1 MLPGSTLEPGTTVAA
16 KYRLERRIGAG
27 GMGEVWAA
35 RNRTTGAEV
44 AVKMGRGAA
53 AREDSALRFR
63 HEARL
68 AAMLSHRSIVRVF
81 DLVEEDDGTLVLV
94 MELLRG
100 ETLERYLRRRG
111 PFPIPEAIAIAIPIL
126 SALAHAH
133 ETGIVHR
140 DVTPANV
147 VLNVDPDGHVT
158 PKLLDF
164 GIAKIPAAGTRHTV
178 DGRAAQARRP
188 YTYGSRTDPGTG
200 EVDGRSDLFSVGV
213 ILYEMLTGAC
223 PFAAGSAA
231 ASLAAVLEAVVDP
244 DPRIEPRTWLVV
256 RRSLAKQPYERPPT
270 ATAMATDL
278 LAATGQTEATLIE
291 ALREAPLSRARAG
304 EDAEVVPPPGATTGQ
319 TLARAGLASV
329 SRRGRAVAWAVGILV
344 ASTGLASAV
353 ASIRGRAGEAM
364 APSSRASRRDPRERV
379 ERRDGGRGLTE
390 CGGRRGVPAVIK
402 AERVRACAAH
412 GAASPPHDRDGADR
426 PGGLGA
432 AVASPLAQA
441 CRDHAWLL
449 IRPERDGQE
458 RPGFAP
464 LP

>member
-1 MLPGSTLEPGTTVAA
+1 MLSGSTLEPGATVAA
-16 KYRLERRIGAG
+16 KYRLVRRIGAG

-53 AREDSALRFR
+53 APEDSALRFR

-111 PFPIPEAIAIAIPIL
+111 PLPIPEAIAIVVPVL

-147 VLNVDPDGHVT
+147 FLAIDPDGHVT

-164 GIAKIPAAGTRHTV
+164 GIAKIPAAARHTI
-178 DGRAAQARRP
+178 DGRAL
-188 YTYGSRTDPGTG
+188 GTPAYMAPERIREQG

-213 ILYEMLTGAC
+213 ILYEMLTGVC

-244 DPRIEPRTWLVV
+244 DPRIDPRTWLVV

-278 LAATGQTEATLIE
+278 LTATGQTEATLIE
-291 ALREAPLSRARAG
+291 ALREARRSPKALAEQEQHRPDAG
-304 EDAEVVPPPGATTGQ
+304 NREEHPGS
-319 TLARAGLASV
+319 L
-329 SRRGRAVAWAVGILV
+329 
-344 ASTGLASAV
+344 
-353 ASIRGRAGEAM
+353 E
-364 APSSRASRRDPRERV
+364 
-379 ERRDGGRGLTE
+379 
-390 CGGRRGVPAVIK
+390 
-402 AERVRACAAH
+402 
-412 GAASPPHDRDGADR
+412 
-426 PGGLGA
+426 GGLG
-432 AVASPLAQA
+432 
-441 CRDHAWLL
+441 
-449 IRPERDGQE
+449 
-458 RPGFAP
+458 PGPAP
-464 LP
+464 DRGVE